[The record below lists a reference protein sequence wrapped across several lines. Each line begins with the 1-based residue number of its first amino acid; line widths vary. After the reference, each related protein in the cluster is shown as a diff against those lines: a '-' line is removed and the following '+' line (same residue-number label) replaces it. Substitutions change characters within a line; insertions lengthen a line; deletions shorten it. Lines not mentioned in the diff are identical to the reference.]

1 MQNLVYPLQFE
12 FKITTLSSDFRI
24 TDKLGNSVG
33 YVRQKLFKLREEV
46 QIFENES
53 RQNLRFTIKAN
64 QWLDFNASYGIKDTA
79 GNSLGQIS
87 RRGMRSF
94 WKATYDIADETNI
107 TKYKVQEAN
116 PWIKMLDGL
125 IDEIPLVGMLSGYF
139 LNPSYDVLDQ
149 SGRQIF
155 KLKKQP
161 SFWGR
166 KFELEKTGDSDNDET
181 LIILSLMMMVLLER
195 ERG

>member
-46 QIFENES
+46 QIFDNERRENI
-53 RQNLRFTIKAN
+53 LYTIKAN
-64 QWLDFNASYGIKDTA
+64 QWLDFNASYAIKDA
-79 GNSLGQIS
+79 SGSVLGRIA

-94 WKATYDIADETNI
+94 WKATYDIIDETNI
-107 TKYKVQEAN
+107 AKYKVQEAN

-125 IDEIPLVGMLSGYF
+125 IDEIPVVGMLSGYF

-166 KFELEKTGDSDNDET
+166 KFELEKTGDPDNDET